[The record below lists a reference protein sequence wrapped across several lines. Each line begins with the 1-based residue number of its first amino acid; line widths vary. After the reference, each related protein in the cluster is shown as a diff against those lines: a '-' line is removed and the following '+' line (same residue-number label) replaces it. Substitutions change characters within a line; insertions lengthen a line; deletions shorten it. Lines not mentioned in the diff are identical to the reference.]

1 MAASFI
7 SIGRVAQFAAISS
20 VEVSG
25 VVTITSAEIFIA
37 TFLSVHVLKTERRPD
52 PATLAAAVIAM
63 AGVVLITTG

>member
-37 TFLSVHVLKTERRPD
+37 TFLFHVLKTERRPG